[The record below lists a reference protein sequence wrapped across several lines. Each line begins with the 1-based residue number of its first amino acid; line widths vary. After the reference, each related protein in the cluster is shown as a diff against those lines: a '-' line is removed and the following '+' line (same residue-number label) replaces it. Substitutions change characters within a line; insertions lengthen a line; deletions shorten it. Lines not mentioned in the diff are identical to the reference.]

1 MNNVYNITVHEYV
14 GKNPNGTV
22 IPTGQIRPGMALT
35 HKPELG
41 EYLEVLP
48 CRWPKHDGF
57 GGVVRYIKNLYEQG
71 DRRIDINVYIELTR

>member
-1 MNNVYNITVHEYV
+1 
-14 GKNPNGTV
+14 
-22 IPTGQIRPGMALT
+22 
-35 HKPELG
+35 
-41 EYLEVLP
+41 VLP